1 MYFLTQPFQLE
12 RARELDKNDNLKDFK
27 LYIQKILIML
37 SYSSILFTQLLLKL
51 NSYTVSP

>member
-37 SYSSILFTQLLLKL
+37 SYSSILFTQLLP
-51 NSYTVSP
+51 N